1 MANGDSDLSELFDVI
16 YACGDTDVISPIRPY
31 AQENV

>member
-16 YACGDTDVISPIRPY
+16 CACGDTDVISPTRPY